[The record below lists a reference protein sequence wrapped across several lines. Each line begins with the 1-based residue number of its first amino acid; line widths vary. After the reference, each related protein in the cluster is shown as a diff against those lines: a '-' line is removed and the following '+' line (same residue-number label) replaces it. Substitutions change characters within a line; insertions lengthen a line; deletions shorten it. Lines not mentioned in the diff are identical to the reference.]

1 MTPVMIRTQISL
13 TEEQHARL
21 RALAAERGESMSALI
36 REAVETAAAVDR
48 RRDAHRR
55 LLEWVRDTGFKSGDT
70 DVSENHDE
78 YLYGAER
85 R

>member
-1 MTPVMIRTQISL
+1 MIRTQISL
-13 TEEQHARL
+13 TEEQHERL

-36 REAVETAAAVDR
+36 REAIDAVGAVDR
-48 RRDAHRR
+48 RREAHRR
-55 LLEWVRDTGFKSGDT
+55 LLAWARDSGFRSGDT
-70 DVSENHDE
+70 DVSENHDT